1 MALTSATSRRQPSS
15 CVRGGRQ
22 QQRQRRGRGR
32 WGEREAGDAAWR
44 GGATHVVRW
53 EPLAALQLHQ
63 ELLAPRTRLPSDAAP
78 HRHLA
83 LLSHLRRSHTRRRC
97 FRHSPPPAPPPPRAR
112 RWRVGEERC
121 GSGASAAASFRTPSA
136 RRASRW
142 LANAP
147 RSARWHRAHGARC
160 GDDALARRTLRP
172 RADARREVAG
182 GSRFLEAAKT
192 EVLKERVF
200 RAADRNAKRRGSPRR
215 LVGHVGART
224 SRIGRLP
231 RKSSG
236 GDGHGHPPYPEG
248 RDLRVS

>member
-1 MALTSATSRRQPSS
+1 MLH
-15 CVRGGRQ
+15 
-22 QQRQRRGRGR
+22 
-32 WGEREAGDAAWR
+32 AA
-44 GGATHVVRW
+44 A
-53 EPLAALQLHQ
+53 
-63 ELLAPRTRLPSDAAP
+63 APRPDALAKAPAPPPPLTAAQPAGHAAFSLCRPLSASPATTAAISDAAP

-147 RSARWHRAHGARC
+147 RPARWHRARGARC

-182 GSRFLEAAKT
+182 GSRFLQAAKT
-192 EVLKERVF
+192 EVVKERGF
-200 RAADRNAKRRGSPRR
+200 RAAERSAKRRGSPHR
-215 LVGHVGART
+215 VGEALQRT
-224 SRIGRLP
+224 T
-231 RKSSG
+231 SG
-236 GDGHGHPPYPEG
+236 GDDPSPTSATNDGHGHPPTTECA
-248 RDLRVS
+248 LVRVSSDQRRYSTPVVLTLRINSNL

>member
-1 MALTSATSRRQPSS
+1 MLH
-15 CVRGGRQ
+15 
-22 QQRQRRGRGR
+22 
-32 WGEREAGDAAWR
+32 AAAAPR
-44 GGATHVVRW
+44 PDVLAKAPAPPP
-53 EPLAALQLHQ
+53 PLAAAQPAGHAAFSLCRPLSAFSAATAAD
-63 ELLAPRTRLPSDAAP
+63 LRRCPR
-78 HRHLA
+78 RHLA

-97 FRHSPPPAPPPPRAR
+97 FRQSPLPAPPPPRAR

-172 RADARREVAG
+172 RADARRVVAG

-200 RAADRNAKRRGSPRR
+200 RAAERSAKRRGSPRR

-231 RKSSG
+231 RKISG
-236 GDGHGHPPYPEG
+236 GDCHGHPPYPEG